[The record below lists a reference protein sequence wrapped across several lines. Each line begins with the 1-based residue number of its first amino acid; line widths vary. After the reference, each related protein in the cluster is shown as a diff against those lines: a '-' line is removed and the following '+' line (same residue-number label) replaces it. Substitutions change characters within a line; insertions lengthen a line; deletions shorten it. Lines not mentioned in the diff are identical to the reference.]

1 MVCAEEV
8 GIKTAE
14 LSTLAEQV
22 LAPNY
27 GKRIGTDIAFVRGK
41 GPWLYTPEGEKYLD
55 FLGGIAVCCL
65 GHCHPKVTQAIQKQ
79 AETLVHIS
87 NLFLIEPQICL
98 AELLVER
105 TFADQVFFC
114 NSGAE
119 ANEAALK
126 LAKKIAQD
134 RGEYQ
139 RYEVVSLQDSFHG
152 RTIATLSAT
161 GQSKLH
167 EGFKPLLPGFSYL
180 PPNDVQAAEEM
191 IGDRTCAVIVEPIQG
206 EAGVFPIA
214 DEYLRLLRELCTER
228 GVVLILDEIQSGMG
242 RTGKFFAHEYAC
254 IEPDIATLAKGLGNG
269 VPIGAML
276 AKREIM
282 QHLTAGSH
290 GSTFGGNPL
299 ASAAAYA
306 TLKTLFE
313 ENLLE
318 RVADLSEALFRGIK
332 DLKKKYPR
340 RIKEVRG
347 RGLMVGIEFEDATP
361 IHQGLLARR
370 IITNCVRGKT
380 LRLLPPYIISKS
392 EVALFL
398 AELGSVLEETAG

>member
-1 MVCAEEV
+1 MVSSEEMELH
-8 GIKTAE
+8 TAE
-14 LSTLAEQV
+14 LATLAQEV

-27 GKRIGTDIAFVRGK
+27 GKRIGVDIAFVKGK
-41 GPWLYTPEGEKYLD
+41 GPWLFTPEGEKYLD

-65 GHCHPKVTQAIQKQ
+65 GHCHRKVTQAIQKQ
-79 AETLVHIS
+79 AETLVHTS
-87 NLFLIEPQICL
+87 NLFLIEPQIRL
-98 AELLVER
+98 AKILVDHS
-105 TFADQVFFC
+105 FAEQVFFC

-134 RGEYQ
+134 RGENQ

-167 EGFKPLLPGFSYL
+167 EGFKPLLPGFNYL
-180 PPNDVQAAEEM
+180 PANDLQAAQEM

-206 EAGVFPIA
+206 EAGVRPVA
-214 DEYLRLLRELCTER
+214 DEYLRMLRELCTER
-228 GVVLILDEIQSGMG
+228 GAVLILDEVQTGMG
-242 RTGKFFAHEYAC
+242 RTGKFFGHEYAC

-276 AKREIM
+276 AKHEIM
-282 QHLTAGSH
+282 QHLTPGSH

-299 ASAAAYA
+299 ASAAACA
-306 TLKTLFE
+306 TLATLFE

-318 RVADLSEALFRGIK
+318 RVVELSEALFRGLK
-332 DLKKKYPR
+332 ELKKKYPR
-340 RIKEVRG
+340 KIKDIRG
-347 RGLMVGIEFEDATP
+347 RGLMVGVEFEDATP
-361 IHQGLLARR
+361 IHQALLARR
-370 IITNCVRGKT
+370 IVTNCVRGKT
-380 LRLLPPYIISKS
+380 IRLLPPYIITKS
-392 EVALFL
+392 EIALFL
-398 AELGSVLEETAG
+398 SELGSVIEELGG

>member
-1 MVCAEEV
+1 MDCAEEV
-8 GIKTAE
+8 GSRTAE
-14 LSTLAEQV
+14 IAVLAEQV

-27 GKRIGTDIAFVRGK
+27 GKRIGVDIAFVRGK

-79 AETLVHIS
+79 AETLVHVS
-87 NLFLIEPQICL
+87 NLFLIEPQVRLAKLL
-98 AELLVER
+98 AEY
-105 TFADQVFFC
+105 TFAEQVFFC

-134 RGEYQ
+134 RGENQ

-167 EGFKPLLPGFSYL
+167 EGFKPLLPGFSYV
-180 PPNDVQAAEEM
+180 PVNDVQAAEEM
-191 IGDRTCAVIVEPIQG
+191 IGDHTCAVIVEPIQG
-206 EAGVFPIA
+206 EAGVRPVA

-228 GVVLILDEIQSGMG
+228 GAMLIMDEIQTGMG

-254 IEPDIATLAKGLGNG
+254 IEPDIVTLAKGLGNG

-276 AKREIM
+276 AKKEIM
-282 QHLTAGSH
+282 QHLTPGSH

-299 ASAAAYA
+299 ASAAACA
-306 TLKTLFE
+306 TVGTIFE
-313 ENLLE
+313 EKLLD
-318 RVADLSEALFRGIK
+318 RVVDLSEALFRGIK
-332 DLKKKYPR
+332 DLKRKYPR
-340 RIKEVRG
+340 KIKEVRG

-361 IHQGLLARR
+361 IHQALLSRR

-380 LRLLPPYIISKS
+380 LRLLPPYTISKS
-392 EVALFL
+392 EIALFL
-398 AELGSVLEETAG
+398 AELGSVLEELGG